1 MEPDNETE
9 VGTPGKVIAKRQ
21 KRQWLQSKGAF
32 VSYREIF
39 VQRGKIPL
47 NWKKMFF
54 LSRPIFKQ
62 CFQEGKFNKS
72 PGAYSSKY
80 GKQNSGKL

>member
-9 VGTPGKVIAKRQ
+9 VGTPGKVIVKRQ

-32 VSYREIF
+32 VSYCEIF

-47 NWKKMFF
+47 NWKKQ
-54 LSRPIFKQ
+54 R
-62 CFQEGKFNKS
+62 FQEGKFNIS

-80 GKQNSGKL
+80 GKQNSEKL